1 MKTDIPKLMLARGL
15 DAIMI
20 AGGGINNP
28 VMTYMTGPARLMR
41 SIYVMKADGSSLLVH
56 NPMERD
62 EAAETGLPCSTFADF
77 GLKELTRKEKSD
89 VKGEARMMGLILE
102 RLKVKGKVSLYGNV
116 EASRLLTQVE
126 FLKGNMNGIEIALEG
141 DRTIFD
147 IARTTKDAAEIEN
160 MKDVARRSC
169 ESLGIVRDFLFS
181 CKIEGTRLKK
191 PDGATLKLGDL
202 RSMIRTELIQRGL
215 VESSG
220 TIISM
225 GRDSAV
231 PHNFGN
237 DEQEIET
244 GKTIVMD
251 VFPGEIGGGYKFDI
265 TRTYCV
271 GDVPAEV
278 KKIYDDVLGAQELV
292 LNSLQVNSLARLY
305 QDQTCEF
312 FESRGYRTI
321 RQDDK
326 LQEGYVHGTGHG
338 IGLEVHEKPRL
349 AGPETNTDEILPG
362 SVFTVEPG
370 LYFPDKGI
378 GVRIE
383 DIVYARQDGKFE
395 VLAEFP
401 KELSPLHMA

>member
-1 MKTDIPKLMLARGL
+1 MKSDIPGLMSERGL

-20 AGGGINNP
+20 AGGGVNNP
-28 VMTYMTGPARLMR
+28 IMTYMTGPARLLR
-41 SIYVMKADGSSLLVH
+41 SFYAMKADGTSLLVH

-77 GLKELTRKEKSD
+77 KLKDLTRQEQSE
-89 VKGEARMMGLILE
+89 VRGEARMMGLILE
-102 RLKVKGKVSLYGNV
+102 KLGVKGKVGLYGNI
-116 EASRLLTQVE
+116 EASRLLMQVE
-126 FLKGNMNGIEIALEG
+126 FLKQTMNGIEIALEG

-147 IARTTKDAAEIEN
+147 VARGTKNESEIEQ
-160 MKDVARRSC
+160 MKDVGRRSC
-169 ESLGIVRDFLFS
+169 ESLALVRDFLFS
-181 CKIEGTRLKK
+181 CKIERNRLVKSDGK
-191 PDGATLKLGDL
+191 PLKLGDL
-202 RSMIRTELIQRGL
+202 RSMMRRELIQRGL

-237 DEQEIET
+237 DEQIIEP

-271 GDVPAEV
+271 GDVPEEV
-278 KKIYDDVLGAQELV
+278 KKVYDDVLGAQELV
-292 LNSLQVNSLARLY
+292 LNSLKVDTPARIY

-321 RQDDK
+321 RQDDT

-349 AGPETNTDEILPG
+349 AGPETNSDEIVRG

-370 LYFPDKGI
+370 LYFPSRGI

-383 DIVYARQDGKFE
+383 DIVYARPEGKFE
-395 VLAEFP
+395 VLVDFP
-401 KELSPLHMA
+401 RELSPVWRA

>member
-1 MKTDIPKLMLARGL
+1 MKSDIPKLMRERGL

-20 AGGGINNP
+20 VGGGVNNP
-28 VMTYMTGPARLMR
+28 IMTYMTGPARLMR
-41 SIYVMKADGSSLLVH
+41 SVYAMKADGTSLLVH

-77 GLKELTRKEKSD
+77 GLKNLTREEQSEI
-89 VKGEARMMGLILE
+89 KGEARMMGLILE
-102 RLKVKGKVSLYGNV
+102 KLGIKGKVGLYGNL
-116 EASRLLTQVE
+116 EASRLLSQVE
-126 FLKGNMNGIEIALEG
+126 FIRKRTDGVEIAPES
-141 DRTIFD
+141 DRTIFE
-147 IARTTKDAAEIEN
+147 IARSTKDATEIER
-160 MKDVARRSC
+160 MKEIARRSC
-169 ESLGIVRDFLFS
+169 EAVGIVRDFLFS
-181 CKIEGTRLKK
+181 CKIHGNGLRK
-191 PDGATLKLGDL
+191 PDGDALKLGDM
-202 RSMIRTELIQRGL
+202 RSMIRTEFIKRGL
-215 VESSG
+215 AESSG

-237 DEQEIET
+237 DEQPIET

-251 VFPGEIGGGYKFDI
+251 VFPGEVGGGYQFDM

-271 GDVPAEV
+271 GNIPREV
-278 KKIYDDVLGAQELV
+278 KKIYDDVLEAQELI
-292 LNSLQVNSLARLY
+292 LKSLQVNSLARLY
-305 QDQTCEF
+305 QDKTCEF

-349 AGPETNTDEILPG
+349 AGPETNADEILPG

-370 LYFPDKGI
+370 LYFPDRGI

-383 DIVYARQDGKFE
+383 DIVYATPEGKFE
-395 VLAEFP
+395 VLVDFP
-401 KELSPLHMA
+401 KELSPPSVA